1 MTRTERNGSPWVARC
16 LASCLACLAAWA
28 FAGSAVAQPADQV
41 ERLHVDEVVPAPDGS
56 DLELFIRAET
66 RYGEPVEA
74 LRPADVAIRDN
85 GDLVSESGIQIA
97 RLHDAGRGATIVLAL
112 DISRTMKGAPFERVV
127 DSALSY
133 IDRMGPHDR
142 ISVLTFSDR
151 VDVLISFKDTKTQ
164 ARELMRELV
173 VDRKA
178 LTTVLFDGAF
188 KAVDVIRRTRD
199 LPKRSFVVV
208 FSDGK
213 DDGSRATLDEVVDLA
228 ASEAELSRIP
238 VFTIGFDRF
247 GGGSLKSLLKL
258 SSGTSAEAFFAQSE
272 DLVASYFDEIWR
284 QMLHSYVVT
293 FPADFDGGH
302 HSIEVT
308 IGGQSDTKSVTY
320 PDASSNTRVWIVA
333 AALLIVVTIVAL
345 YMRRP
350 PSTGRLIFL
359 EGPRKGETVMLGKPQ
374 LSIGALADNDIV
386 VPSAA
391 VSRYHAQLQ
400 CRGRYVEIKDVGSSN
415 GTFVNGTN
423 VRSCPLEP
431 GDTVRIGDVD
441 LVYER

>member
-1 MTRTERNGSPWVARC
+1 MSPGSRGWVPWLVLLVGWVVAGP
-16 LASCLACLAAWA
+16 AS
-28 FAGSAVAQPADQV
+28 SQPAERV
-41 ERLHVDEVVPAPDGS
+41 ERLHLDEVVPAPDGTT
-56 DLELFIRAET
+56 DVELYLRAET
-66 RYGEPVEA
+66 RYGEPVDA
-74 LRPADVAIRDN
+74 LRPTDIVIRDN
-85 GDLVSESGIQIA
+85 GELVSPSSIQLA
-97 RLHDAGRGATIVLAL
+97 RLHEAGRGATIVLAL
-112 DISRTMKGAPFERVV
+112 DISRTMKGEPFDRAKA
-127 DSALSY
+127 SALSY
-133 IDRMGPHDR
+133 VDRMGPHDR

-151 VDVLISFKDTKTQ
+151 VDVVVTFKDSKSK
-164 ARELMRELV
+164 ARSLV
-173 VDRKA
+173 RDLEVDRKA

-188 KAVDVIRRTRD
+188 KAVDVIRRGVD
-199 LPKRSFVVV
+199 LPNRSFVVV

-213 DDGSRATLDEVVDLA
+213 DDGSRATLDEVIDLA
-228 ASEAELSRIP
+228 AGATGTARIP

-258 SSGTSAEAFFAQSE
+258 SRGTSAEAFFAQSS

-284 QMLHSYVVT
+284 QMLHSYVVRY
-293 FPADFDGGH
+293 PAYLDGGH

-308 IGGQSDTKSVTY
+308 IGGQSDTQSVTY
-320 PDASSNTRVWIVA
+320 PDARSSRAIWIVA
-333 AALLIVVTIVAL
+333 SALLVVVAVGAI
-345 YMRRP
+345 YARRP
-350 PSTGRLIFL
+350 RGAGRLIFL
-359 EGPRKGETVMLGKPQ
+359 EGPRKGESVLLGKPQ
-374 LSIGALADNDIV
+374 LSIGALPDNDIV
-386 VPSAA
+386 VPSPA